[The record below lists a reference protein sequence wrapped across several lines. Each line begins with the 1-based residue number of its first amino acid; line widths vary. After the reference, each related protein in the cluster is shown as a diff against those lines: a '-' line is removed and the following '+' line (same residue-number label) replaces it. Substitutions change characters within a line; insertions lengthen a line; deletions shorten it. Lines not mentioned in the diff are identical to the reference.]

1 MRIYEYKGF
10 PNPARVRVALAEK
23 GLFDR
28 AEFVQV
34 DVPGGAHRKP
44 VYLAINDQGVVPA
57 MELDDGTVLAEC
69 TAITEYLDHL
79 DGDPVLTGRN
89 GAERATVN
97 MIQRRIEAGFLD
109 AVAAY
114 FHHATEG
121 LGPEIE
127 TYQNADWGQHQR
139 DRAVKTMR
147 WMDQRLTDG
156 EYLALGRL
164 TVADITALA
173 GFLFAGFAGI
183 DIPEDCTRLAAY
195 KERLMARPSAALAA

>member
-44 VYLAINDQGVVPA
+44 MYLAINDQGVVPA
-57 MELDDGTVLAEC
+57 LELDDGTVLAEC

-79 DGDPVLTGRN
+79 DGNPVLTGRD
-89 GAERATVN
+89 GRERAAIHMV
-97 MIQRRIEAGFLD
+97 QRRIESGFLD

-121 LGPEIE
+121 LGPDIE
-127 TYQNADWGQHQR
+127 TYQNRDWGHHQR
-139 DRAVKTMR
+139 KRAVQTMH
-147 WMDQRLTDG
+147 WMEERLADRDWMAA
-156 EYLALGRL
+156 ERL